1 MEHQNLMLE
10 KYIHHCTFHWNPTQ
24 FSKNS
29 NRLKDWYTYKT
40 KWTDFYT
47 FTNPLIYP
55 VIILAYAESLK
66 IVSDARNFV
75 SLIDE
80 SKCIWPLEPIQVILP
95 KIKGHYYNTADMI
108 SAHKQMPLDELLRR
122 LTQFVI
128 GKQQYEFKRLFYGI
142 SIGTAA
148 FAAFMSKIFK
158 S

>member
-1 MEHQNLMLE
+1 
-10 KYIHHCTFHWNPTQ
+10 
-24 FSKNS
+24 
-29 NRLKDWYTYKT
+29 
-40 KWTDFYT
+40 
-47 FTNPLIYP
+47 
-55 VIILAYAESLK
+55 
-66 IVSDARNFV
+66 
-75 SLIDE
+75 
-80 SKCIWPLEPIQVILP
+80 
-95 KIKGHYYNTADMI
+95 MI